1 MFCVINRTTF
11 ASWSKFFKVVTTL
24 QRYQGDGVRG

>member
-24 QRYQGDGVRG
+24 HYQGEGVRC